1 MNKETIYSKLR
12 KICLGRWCSKCPIE
26 SINPDH
32 KCGNGYG
39 YFLDG
44 NQVPLSEA
52 LKYYSIIFGEENLR
66 AIIERRKENDRYER
80 RV

>member
-52 LKYYSIIFGEENLR
+52 LKYYSIMFGEENLR
-66 AIIERRKENDRYER
+66 AVIERRKENDKYER
-80 RV
+80 RI